1 VCLYPV
7 RKEPRLHRSLSV
19 VLPLSNAGNALA
31 QNVLQLCEVLS
42 DLTEWFEVLLV
53 DEGAS
58 EQAADAAYELAAEYP
73 QVRVLR
79 GQVPVPRWTLADRA
93 GLPSQGDVVLIHR
106 PESPLRPSEVRRIWE
121 SRGEYPRS
129 HPRAVRDG
137 GATGAER
144 PTGLGSTATG
154 VSQSTS
160 TCPARELE

>member
-1 VCLYPV
+1 
-7 RKEPRLHRSLSV
+7 LHRSLSV

-58 EQAADAAYELAAEYP
+58 EHAAEVAHELAAEYP

-79 GQVPVPRWTLADRA
+79 GQAQTAARPSVDGVWGQLPNDVVLIQQPHSPLRLSDVRRVWELREEYPRRHHFAARDLERTGAELTA
-93 GLPSQGDVVLIHR
+93 GLPSSSVG
-106 PESPLRPSEVRRIWE
+106 PC
-121 SRGEYPRS
+121 
-129 HPRAVRDG
+129 
-137 GATGAER
+137 
-144 PTGLGSTATG
+144 
-154 VSQSTS
+154 QSAS